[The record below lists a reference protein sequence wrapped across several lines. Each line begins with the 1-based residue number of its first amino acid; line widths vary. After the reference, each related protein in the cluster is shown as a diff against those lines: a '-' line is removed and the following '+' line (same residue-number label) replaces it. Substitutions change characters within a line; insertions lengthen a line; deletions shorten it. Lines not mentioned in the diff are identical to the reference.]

1 MPKIV
6 DISVQDD
13 LEMDDMSQPQNPQ
26 AAQFMEQKR
35 RLKRRLDDY
44 FEQRELRRAL
54 GLDD

>member
-6 DISVQDD
+6 DTSVEDD
-13 LEMDDMSQPQNPQ
+13 LEMDDVSQPQNPQ
-26 AAQFMEQKR
+26 AAKSMEQKR
-35 RLKRRLDDY
+35 QLKRRLDDY

>member
-6 DISVQDD
+6 DTSVEDD

-26 AAQFMEQKR
+26 AAQSMEQKR